1 MKSALNWFEIPST
14 NFERAVKFYGDILGQ
29 PLRRAEMGG
38 TPNGVFPYE
47 ADEHDRA
54 VGGSV
59 IYDENVKPSAS
70 GVTIYLNCT
79 GIIDEVLAR
88 VPKAGGQVLSPKI
101 DTPVGSQA
109 VILDSEGNRIA
120 LHAY

>member
-1 MKSALNWFEIPST
+1 MKNTINWFEIPST
-14 NFERAVKFYGDILGQ
+14 NFDRAVKFYSDILGQ
-29 PLRRAEMGG
+29 PLRKEVMGG

-47 ADEHDRA
+47 KDEHDRT

-59 IYDENVKPSAS
+59 IYDENVKPSAT
-70 GVTIYLNCT
+70 GVTVYLNCT

-109 VILDSEGNRIA
+109 VILDTEGNRIA